1 MLAIGFFLG
10 GGLALALMLWLIREL
25 SIYAIP
31 FGIGLMAFLGLYHH
45 QPGIFT
51 PLLGGVIAAGLVSAV
66 WWVLFQF
73 TASPALRA
81 VIALTFAAPPTVIAY
96 LGALQ
101 IARLGIASTLV
112 CQFVAIAAALYI
124 AVQSWQRI
132 AGRESLA
139 PFPQHHHPA

>member
-25 SIYAIP
+25 AIYTMP
-31 FGIGLMAFLGLYHH
+31 FWVGLMAFLGLYHH
-45 QPGIFT
+45 QPGVFA
-51 PLLGGVIAAGLVSAV
+51 PLLGGVIAAGLVFAA
-66 WWVLFQF
+66 WRVLFHF

-81 VIALTFAAPPTVIAY
+81 VAALTFAAPPTVIAY

-101 IARLGIASTLV
+101 IARLGIASALV
-112 CQFVAIAAALYI
+112 CQVVAIGAALYI

-132 AGRESLA
+132 AGRESPSPLA
-139 PFPQHHHPA
+139 QHHPA

>member
-25 SIYAIP
+25 SIYAMP

-45 QPGIFT
+45 QPGIFI
-51 PLLGGVIAAGLVSAV
+51 PLLGGVIAAGVAFGAWWMLFQVSA
-66 WWVLFQF
+66 
-73 TASPALRA
+73 SPILRA
-81 VIALTFAAPPTVIAY
+81 VVALSFAAPPTVIAY

-101 IARLGIASTLV
+101 IARLGIASALV
-112 CQFVAIAAALYI
+112 CQVVAIAAALYI

-132 AGRESLA
+132 ASHEGPSTLT
-139 PFPQHHHPA
+139 QHRPA